1 MLRSEV
7 YFLSINS
14 FQTLTFYPIY
24 NVYII
29 YLQTSKQLSFKLK
42 HRNEIVETRITKYC
56 NKSRTCSFIRIP
68 SMKEAALDT
77 WLIPLFYNTNNN
89 QFYHFNNNKRLR
101 TDYIISQMT
110 MDLFLLRLLPDL
122 TTGNMAVY

>member
-14 FQTLTFYPIY
+14 FQTLTFYPIS

-42 HRNEIVETRITKYC
+42 HRNEIVETRI
-56 NKSRTCSFIRIP
+56 NI
-68 SMKEAALDT
+68 ALYIVYIYF
-77 WLIPLFYNTNNN
+77 LLVRLFLFVNTEIVPN
-89 QFYHFNNNKRLR
+89 QFY
-101 TDYIISQMT
+101 
-110 MDLFLLRLLPDL
+110 
-122 TTGNMAVY
+122 

>member
-42 HRNEIVETRITKYC
+42 HRNEIVETRINIALYIC
-56 NKSRTCSFIRIP
+56 LTC
-68 SMKEAALDT
+68 
-77 WLIPLFYNTNNN
+77 
-89 QFYHFNNNKRLR
+89 
-101 TDYIISQMT
+101 
-110 MDLFLLRLLPDL
+110 
-122 TTGNMAVY
+122 